1 MTYYVIHPWM
11 LIMSAIDCQRREV
24 ARYAIISRIAILFA
38 MSISCK
44 LLPNFHPG
52 DDVLQFDMRLIP
64 QQPDEKERTC
74 YCLQGHSC
82 DIEWI
87 SRRRIDNS
95 SSISCADNKD
105 KSSTSTRY
113 VWLDRFYAFILPP
126 VTKWDGARF
135 LSLSVDPWA
144 RYPHMISTKDDID
157 QTETDQTCNDSNED
171 TTTTCTNNEDYN
183 NESQFASSEQAH
195 AFFPL
200 LPLSIRYTANLML
213 KVIPASILPPTYEAT
228 AALSV
233 IIINMLAFLF
243 ASISLY
249 DLTIFILKRQASEN
263 DSNKPTTTQN
273 TSKQPNKTI
282 LDEETHYVYIAKNA
296 AQLFCINPAGV
307 FFTAAYSESIFAM
320 LTFAGHTIA
329 AKGQYCQSYL
339 DKRKGGD
346 MIIRDLKSR
355 SYVIS
360 CLLWANLYWIPSTI
374 LWMLASFTRSNGT
387 FSSTWWIL
395 VGVAKCCSYIKLNK
409 GKDITANIEKVA
421 SLLLFYG
428 TIATFVALPVLYHD
442 LQGYNNHCSGMSI
455 MPSWCKQEKRFSLY
469 AHVQRK
475 HWNVG
480 LFRYFELKQI
490 PNFILALP
498 VLILSFTAAGLW
510 IKHSWNRHAKGRIR
524 RRVQDVFRWAY
535 LALSA
540 SSSDYQKQ
548 KEVESN
554 NNMLLGPKFLS
565 YYAILFGF
573 ALVGTFLAHVQIS
586 TRLICSSCPALYWFV
601 AHLMLSD
608 NRSDDKRK
616 RERLRV
622 LIYFYFALY
631 NILGAV
637 MHVNWLPWT

>member
-1 MTYYVIHPWM
+1 
-11 LIMSAIDCQRREV
+11 
-24 ARYAIISRIAILFA
+24 

-64 QQPDEKERTC
+64 QHPDEKERTC
-74 YCLQGHSC
+74 YCLQGHFC

-87 SRRRIDNS
+87 SRRQIDT
-95 SSISCADNKD
+95 SISCADNKD

-113 VWLDRFYAFILPP
+113 VWLDRLYALILPP

-135 LSLSVDPWA
+135 LSLCVDPWA
-144 RYPHMISTKDDID
+144 RYSHIIPTKVG
-157 QTETDQTCNDSNED
+157 DQTCNDSSED
-171 TTTTCTNNEDYN
+171 TTTTCTEINEDYN
-183 NESQFASSEQAH
+183 VERQFALSEQAH

-200 LPLSIRYTANLML
+200 LPLSIRYTANLMM

-228 AALSV
+228 AALSA
-233 IIINMLAFLF
+233 IIINMLAFVI

-249 DLTIFILKRQASEN
+249 DLTIFLLKRQALEN
-263 DSNKPTTTQN
+263 GLNKPATTQN
-273 TSKQPNKTI
+273 TSKPNTI
-282 LDEETHYVYIAKNA
+282 LDEETHHVQLAKTA
-296 AQLFCINPAGV
+296 SQLFCINPAGV

-320 LTFAGHTIA
+320 LTFAGHAIA

-360 CLLWANLYWIPSTI
+360 CLWWTNLYLIPSTI

-387 FSSTWWIL
+387 FTSIWWMLI
-395 VGVAKCCSYIKLNK
+395 GIAKCCSYIKLNK

-421 SLLLFYG
+421 SLILFYG
-428 TIATFVALPVLYHD
+428 TLATFVALPVLYHD
-442 LQGYNNHCSGMSI
+442 LQGYNNHCSETSHYL
-455 MPSWCKQEKRFSLY
+455 PSWCKKQDGRFSLY

-480 LFRYFELKQI
+480 LFRYYELKQI

-510 IKHSWNRHAKGRIR
+510 IKYSWNRHIKGRIR
-524 RRVQDVFRWAY
+524 GIQDIIRWAY
-535 LALSA
+535 LALAA

-548 KEVESN
+548 KELESN

-565 YYAILFGF
+565 HYAILFGF

-601 AHLMLSD
+601 ASLMLGD
-608 NRSDDKRK
+608 QRSDDKRK

-631 NILGAV
+631 NILGAI